1 MIEIDIN
8 APVPLF
14 QQLVQ
19 QVKQAV
25 KNGLVLPGAP
35 LPSIRQLASELD
47 INSKT
52 VAKAYKL
59 LERDGVIEAKG
70 YRGTQVCQDAVAHCQ
85 YELTPILE

>member
-8 APVPLF
+8 SAVPLF

-19 QVKQAV
+19 QIKQAV
-25 KNGLVLPGAP
+25 KNGLVLPGAS
-35 LPSIRQLASELD
+35 LPSIRQLASELE

-59 LERDGVIEAKG
+59 LENNNIR
-70 YRGTQVCQDAVAHCQ
+70 T
-85 YELTPILE
+85 